1 MNRSL
6 LVLSKRT
13 LSLGLGALFAFTA
26 LAGAQSTVSAKAPIV
41 HTRAS
46 LGRGVQR
53 NPGTPM
59 LKSGTNLTFHGGPV
73 ITSAHVVYIFCGPT
87 FNNILSSDYT
97 YAQALQGFR
106 NAFGTTPEYNTI
118 TQYSGSN
125 GSIAL
130 TNLAAGTSDW
140 FDTSTP
146 PANVT
151 DAFVL
156 GEVNTY
162 LSTHGFDAS
171 AIYQVILPSTSFFT
185 RADGYTSCGGP
196 PSNFKYCA
204 YHGYYMSGSNAVKYA
219 LQGYP
224 SCGNCQVSGW
234 TDAQSMEHFIAHE
247 TREAVTDPQFNGWYG
262 ADTSEEADD
271 KCNWSPTPFLGT
283 GGYGYQY
290 EWSNAVNDCV
300 ASTPLTPPTN
310 YVGHL
315 DHAGCDTLAGWAA
328 DWNRPNTSLNVSF
341 YDGGSLFTTVLASL
355 SRPDVAAYL
364 GDNGLHGFSFATP
377 ASLRDG
383 NTHVVS
389 AMFESSSTNLGAS
402 PVSLTCRNRLD
413 HASFTFP
420 SGAAHSFYLDMNQ
433 HVIDLSLSS
442 TGLWTKQDLT
452 ALTGA
457 GAAAA
462 DSALAAMLDSAGNGR
477 VFYVGTNRHVWQLKL
492 DTTNTWTDAGDATS
506 KAGSTKTVAPGSSL
520 AAFGPA
526 VSTSVHV
533 LYLDSTQHVND
544 LRRTVPEPA
553 TWSNEDVTTLTSAGS
568 ALAGSTLAGLTDA
581 AGNVRAFF
589 VGTNQHV
596 WQLKL
601 STANAWSNSGDVMVS
616 AGITKTVAAGSSLV
630 AIGPAVGSSVHVL
643 FLDSTQHVNDLART
657 IPEPATWSN
666 RDATSLAGV
675 GAATSGSSLAGL
687 VDAVGNVR
695 AFYVGTN
702 QHAWQ
707 LKLDTT
713 NTWTDSGDTM
723 VKAGITKT
731 VMPGSSLTSF
741 GPAGGSSVHLLYL
754 DSIQQVN
761 DLARTVPEPASWTNQ
776 DLTP

>member
-1 MNRSL
+1 M
-6 LVLSKRT
+6 
-13 LSLGLGALFAFTA
+13 
-26 LAGAQSTVSAKAPIV
+26 
-41 HTRAS
+41 
-46 LGRGVQR
+46 
-53 NPGTPM
+53 
-59 LKSGTNLTFHGGPV
+59 TF
-73 ITSAHVVYIFCGPT
+73 
-87 FNNILSSDYT
+87 
-97 YAQALQGFR
+97 
-106 NAFGTTPEYNTI
+106 E
-118 TQYSGSN
+118 
-125 GSIAL
+125 
-130 TNLAAGTSDW
+130 
-140 FDTSTP
+140 
-146 PANVT
+146 
-151 DAFVL
+151 
-156 GEVNTY
+156 
-162 LSTHGFDAS
+162 
-171 AIYQVILPSTSFFT
+171 
-185 RADGYTSCGGP
+185 
-196 PSNFKYCA
+196 YCA
-204 YHGYYMSGSNAVKYA
+204 YHGYYTSGSNVVKYA
-219 LQGYP
+219 VQGYP
-224 SCGNCQVSGW
+224 SCSGCQVAGW

-262 ADTSEEADD
+262 SNTDDEADD
-271 KCNWSPTPFLGT
+271 RCNWFPSPFIGT

-290 EWSNAVNDCV
+290 EWSNALNDCTTG
-300 ASTPLTPPTN
+300 TPVTPPTN
-310 YVGHL
+310 YVGYL

-328 DWNRPNTSLNVSF
+328 DWNRPNTPLNVSF
-341 YDGGSLFTTVLASL
+341 YDNGSLFSTVFANS
-355 SRPDVAAYL
+355 SRPDVATYL

-377 ASLRDG
+377 SSLRDG
-383 NTHVVS
+383 STHVLN
-389 AMFESSSTNLGAS
+389 AMFESSSSNLAAS

-420 SGAAHSFYLDMNQ
+420 SGAAHSFYLDMSQ

-492 DTTNTWTDAGDATS
+492 DTSNAWTDAGDATS
-506 KAGSTKTVAPGSSL
+506 KAGSTKTVASGSSL
-520 AAFGPA
+520 VAFGPA

-553 TWSNEDVTTLTSAGS
+553 TWSNEDVTSLTGAGS
-568 ALAGSTLAGLTDA
+568 ALTGSTLAGLADA

-616 AGITKTVAAGSSLV
+616 AGITKTVASGSSLV
-630 AIGPAVGSSVHVL
+630 SIGQAAGSSVHVL
-643 FLDSTQHVNDLART
+643 YLDSTQHMNDLART

-666 RDATSLAGV
+666 RDATALAGV

-687 VDAVGNVR
+687 VDAAGNVR
-695 AFYVGTN
+695 AFFVATN
-702 QHAWQ
+702 QHIWQ

-713 NTWTDSGDTM
+713 NAWTDSGDTM
-723 VKAGITKT
+723 VKAGITRT

-741 GPAGGSSVHLLYL
+741 GPAGGSSVEVLYL
-754 DSIQQVN
+754 DSLQHVN
-761 DLARTVPEPASWTNQ
+761 NLVRTVPEPASWANQ